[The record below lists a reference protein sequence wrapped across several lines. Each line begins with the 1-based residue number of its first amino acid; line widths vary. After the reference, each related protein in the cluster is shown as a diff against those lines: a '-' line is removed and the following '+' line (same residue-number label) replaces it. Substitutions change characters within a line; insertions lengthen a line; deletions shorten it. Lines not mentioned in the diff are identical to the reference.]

1 MKKINLVFSLLTAAV
16 LLAGFVHVGVVMGI
30 VANDPYTGFP
40 VGASFVFLIPYAI
53 GAAAVAAVWLTVFF
67 VKKDKGNREKK

>member
-30 VANDPYTGFP
+30 VASYPYTGFP
-40 VGASFVFLIPYAI
+40 GGASFVFLIPYAI
-53 GAAAVAAVWLTVFF
+53 GAAAVAAVWLTVFL